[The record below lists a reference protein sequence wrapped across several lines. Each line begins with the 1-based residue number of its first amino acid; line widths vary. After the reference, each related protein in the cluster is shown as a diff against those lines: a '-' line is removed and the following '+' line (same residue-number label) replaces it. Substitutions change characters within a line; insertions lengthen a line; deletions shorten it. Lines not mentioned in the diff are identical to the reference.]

1 MLTIYFIGAKAHSS
15 ADAIDI
21 IANITP
27 VRLRTQEVCTL
38 EYLRIIRKPLTMR
51 VRYML
56 ENASVQLNRF
66 TPTSYLK
73 YQSKF
78 FRRITDNANI
88 EAEHVTQLS
97 DVLDDTVVSTSL
109 KIMITEILSVTN
121 SLTPIFRLYA
131 LALSVIATATWM
143 GGWLGGCHTPVLYQH
158 G

>member
-1 MLTIYFIGAKAHSS
+1 
-15 ADAIDI
+15 
-21 IANITP
+21 
-27 VRLRTQEVCTL
+27 
-38 EYLRIIRKPLTMR
+38 
-51 VRYML
+51 ML

-66 TPTSYLK
+66 TPMSYLK

-78 FRRITDNANI
+78 FRRITDNADI

-97 DVLDDTVVSTSL
+97 DVLDDTVVTSFD
-109 KIMITEILSVTN
+109 IIEDHDHRNIVCH

-131 LALSVIATATWM
+131 LALSVIATATWL